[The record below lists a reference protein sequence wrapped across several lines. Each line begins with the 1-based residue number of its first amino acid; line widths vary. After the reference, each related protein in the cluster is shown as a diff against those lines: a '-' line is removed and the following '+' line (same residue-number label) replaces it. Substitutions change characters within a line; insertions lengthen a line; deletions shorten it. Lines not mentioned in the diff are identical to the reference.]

1 MRWLSINEV
10 SDALGV
16 TEARVRQ
23 LSIAL
28 DKAKHPGVRKSQDGR
43 KNWEWEES
51 LVIEGSNVKKRKDL
65 IPTQRKK
72 SWEDYEYLPDA
83 GGDVELPDGTIL
95 QRVSSK
101 DYQLPDWRDYEHLPD
116 MGYAVELPDGSV
128 LQRFGIET
136 YQLLEKE
143 LLALPKLREAVVV
156 LGDEEKRLNREL
168 NTLQTDYNMLDAI
181 TQERV
186 RHLQLRIDKNQE
198 EIDWLR
204 IQFTKTMEQLKSTIQ
219 LMSQRNYIEASE
231 IMKDKI

>member
-16 TEARVRQ
+16 TVGRVRQ

-28 DKAKHPGVRKSQDGR
+28 DVAGEPGVRKNPDGR

-51 LVIEGSNVKKRKDL
+51 LVDEAKNAKKRKDL
-65 IPTQRKK
+65 IPTQREK

-83 GGDVELPDGTIL
+83 GGDVELPDGTFL

-101 DYQLPDWRDYEHLPD
+101 EYQLPDWEDYEHLPD
-116 MGYAVELPDGSV
+116 MGYSVELPDGSV
-128 LQRFGIET
+128 LGRFSSDT
-136 YQLLEKE
+136 YQLFERE
-143 LLALPKLREAVVV
+143 LLALPKLREAVST
-156 LGDEEKRLNREL
+156 LTEEEKRLNQELSTL
-168 NTLQTDYNMLDAI
+168 NTEYSMLDAI

-231 IMKDKI
+231 ILKDK

>member
-16 TEARVRQ
+16 TVGRVRQ

-28 DKAKHPGVRKSQDGR
+28 DVAGEPGVRKNPDGR

-51 LVIEGSNVKKRKDL
+51 LVDEAKNAKKRKDL
-65 IPTQRKK
+65 IPTQREK
-72 SWEDYEYLPDA
+72 SWE
-83 GGDVELPDGTIL
+83 
-95 QRVSSK
+95 
-101 DYQLPDWRDYEHLPD
+101 DYEHLPD
-116 MGYAVELPDGSV
+116 MGYSVELPDGSV
-128 LQRFGIET
+128 LGRFSSDT
-136 YQLLEKE
+136 YQLFERE
-143 LLALPKLREAVVV
+143 LLALPKLREAVST
-156 LGDEEKRLNREL
+156 LTEEEKRLNQELSTL
-168 NTLQTDYNMLDAI
+168 NTEYSMLDAI

-219 LMSQRNYIEASE
+219 VMSQRNYIEASE
-231 IMKDKI
+231 ILKDK